1 MEGFDIRTLAMT
13 NLILGG
19 LLSIGSVV
27 FARVHYSFRGF
38 YQLGVGY
45 FLFAFGYILFASR
58 QHINDFLS
66 IVMANI
72 FIASAFTV
80 VIVGILNFLN
90 YPNRKFIKISIFL
103 LVMMMILF
111 IYFTYID
118 NNVDARIIIISSFM
132 SGQALFVTYKTYY
145 HKNPVIRVFI
155 QLLAASCFF
164 CASAFLCRIVMTFYS
179 APLANFMDAGYIDAI
194 SMIALQVFVISTCLS
209 LSWSA
214 SQQLADKLKVQAT
227 IDSLTSLYN
236 RRAFEEFAEKEVSRA
251 EREQTYIS
259 VILMDIDLFKKVNDT
274 HGHQVGDKV
283 LQEFSVRL
291 KESLRPYDI
300 LARYGGEEFM
310 LLLPDTN
317 VDTALTIAEKLRVTI
332 CQPVFCVENALQ
344 LKVSASFGVASVRGK
359 NIDWKALVAEAD
371 CALYQAKDN
380 GRNQVYGL

>member
-27 FARVHYSFRGF
+27 FAKVHSSFRGF

-58 QHINDFLS
+58 EHINDFLS
-66 IVMANI
+66 IVIANLL
-72 FIASAFTV
+72 IASAFTI

-90 YPNRKFIKISIFL
+90 YPKRKFIKISIFL
-103 LVMMMILF
+103 LVIITILF
-111 IYFTYID
+111 IFFTYIQP
-118 NNVDARIIIISSFM
+118 NVNTRIIIISSFI
-132 SGQALFVTYKTYY
+132 SGQAFFATYKTYY
-145 HKNPVIRVFI
+145 HENSSIRLFI

-164 CASAFLCRIVMTFYS
+164 CALAFLCRIVMTFNS
-179 APLANFMDAGYIDAI
+179 LPIINFMDAGYIDAI
-194 SMIALQVFVISTCLS
+194 SMIALQIFVVSTCLS

-214 SQQLADKLKVQAT
+214 SQQLAQKLKIQAT
-227 IDSLTSLYN
+227 IDLLTNLYN

-259 VILMDIDLFKKVNDT
+259 VVLMDIDLFKQVNDT
-274 HGHQVGDKV
+274 HGHQIGDKV

-291 KESLRPYDI
+291 KDSLRQYDI

-310 LLLPDTN
+310 LLLPDT
-317 VDTALTIAEKLRVTI
+317 DRETALVIAEKLRVTI
-332 CQPVFCVENALQ
+332 FQPVFCVEKE
-344 LKVSASFGVASVRGK
+344 LKLEVSASFGVASICGK
-359 NIDWKALVAEAD
+359 TIDWKALVAKAD
-371 CALYQAKDN
+371 SALYQAKSN
-380 GRNQVYGL
+380 GRNQVHCL